1 MKGIGFVFFGSR
13 SLIRVALHPN
23 VAFLSLREP
32 IPRNHDRSIMLNA
45 RRFATLILTLAL
57 SLSVF
62 EATAQKKDLT
72 LEDYDQWERITSNV
86 LSPDG
91 SWFAW
96 TEAKVEGATTL
107 HVRAIADE
115 EVHSFL
121 YGTQPR
127 FSGDSDWLAFTIGM
141 SEEEEDKLEKAKKR
155 VERSLG
161 VMNLATA
168 QVDTIEHV
176 QSASFSDDGRFL
188 AIRKYAE
195 KDSEGGADLVIRNLA
210 TGSMYAM
217 GNVGAYAFSPEGAH
231 LAVSIDAVEKL
242 GNGVQ
247 LINLADYSVRILD
260 SDTKD
265 YSNLTWRDDSF
276 DLAFLKEG
284 ESMGEDYPDHQ
295 VMVHREVDS
304 GGDVF
309 VLGASVEDGIPVG
322 FRIAKEGG
330 VRFSEDG
337 SRVFIGLKD
346 RYQEEA
352 EDMPEDSDSEDADES
367 TDDESDDEGAEES
380 DPDDKTNAERDKDLD
395 APGVD
400 VWHWNDPVVQPRQG
414 VMANQDRNFTY
425 MTSWVLDSNRVA
437 KLADDN
443 LRRLVLTGDQRHA
456 VGYDETPY
464 QPNLRE
470 SWNDVYVVNTTTG
483 DRTKVLERIEFV
495 SISPDGAYVIYFRAD
510 DWWSYSVE
518 NDEHT
523 NLTEDIDARF
533 NNFTAIYGREED
545 RAFGTG
551 QWVDGDNSVLLY
563 DQFDVYKVDADGGGV
578 ERLTFGTADSV
589 RFRQLRVDWDN
600 ETLAADGPIYFSA
613 YGDETKD
620 SGFYVW
626 QKNPGRSEDAGS
638 LDRLVY
644 EPRMINQ
651 LRRAEDADVFT
662 FMTQKADESPNVYAV
677 DASFSNP
684 VQLTDTNPQQE
695 DFKWG
700 HTELVDFVNAN
711 GVPLQGRLLYP
722 ADYEEGKQY
731 PMIVYIYELRSQ
743 SLHSYTM
750 PSRTSAYNQRRFSAD
765 GYFVFEPD
773 IVYRLRDPGVSAV
786 EALVPAVEAV
796 VATGMI
802 DADRIGLT
810 GHSWGAYQ
818 TSFVVTQTDI
828 FSAAVAGAPLTNM
841 ISMYNSM
848 YWNSGG
854 TDATIFEVSQ
864 GRFPQPYWEDMEKY
878 IQNSPV
884 FLAENI
890 NTPLLVAFGDEDGAV
905 DFNQGVELYNTMR
918 RLQKE
923 FVLLVYDGE
932 NHGLRLK
939 QNQLDYANRT
949 HDWFNHFL
957 RDREPARWITSG
969 IPFLEKELEQEK
981 AEKARKKAASG
992 E

>member
-1 MKGIGFVFFGSR
+1 MVRARPIIRQLLLVITLVRGDPLRLLNHPETLMNR
-13 SLIRVALHPN
+13 SLR
-23 VAFLSLREP
+23 LSL
-32 IPRNHDRSIMLNA
+32 
-45 RRFATLILTLAL
+45 FALLFGAVLSGILLTPTA
-57 SLSVF
+57 
-62 EATAQKKDLT
+62 AAQKKDLT
-72 LEDYDQWERITSNV
+72 LEDYDQWESLGSNV

-96 TEAKVEGATTL
+96 TTTKVEGPTTL
-107 HVRAIADE
+107 HVRPVGDGD
-115 EVHSFL
+115 VHSFL

-127 FSGDSDWLAFTIGM
+127 FSGDSGWLAFTIGM
-141 SEEEEDKLEKAKKR
+141 SEDDEKKLEKAKKR
-155 VERSLG
+155 VEMSLG
-161 VMNLATA
+161 IMNLTTA
-168 QVDTIEHV
+168 EVDTVEHV

-188 AIRKYAE
+188 ALRKYAE
-195 KDSEGGADLVIRNLA
+195 EDSEGGADLVVRNLA
-210 TGSMYAM
+210 TGSNYAI
-217 GNVGAYAFSPEGAH
+217 GNVSEYAFSPEGSH
-231 LAVSIDAVEKL
+231 LAVIIDAVEKL

-247 LINLADYSVRILD
+247 LIDLSDYAIRILD
-260 SDTKD
+260 SDEEL
-265 YSNLTWRDDSF
+265 YSDLTWRDDSF

-284 ESMGEDYPDHQ
+284 DVVGEDYPDHH
-295 VMVHREVDS
+295 VMVFRDVAGSGEMFTLDSARE
-304 GGDVF
+304 
-309 VLGASVEDGIPVG
+309 EG

-337 SRVFIGLKD
+337 SRVFIGLKE
-346 RYQEEA
+346 RYREEA
-352 EDMPEDSDSEDADES
+352 TEEEGTSEAE
-367 TDDESDDEGAEES
+367 AEEEES
-380 DPDDKTNAERDKDLD
+380 GEEEGEQDPDDKTPKDKTIAERDKDLD
-395 APGVD
+395 PPGVD

-414 VMANQDRNFTY
+414 VMASGDKNFTY
-425 MTSWVLDSNRVA
+425 LTSWVLDDDRLA
-437 KLADDN
+437 KLADENIRN
-443 LRRLVLTGDQRHA
+443 LTLTGDQRHA

-464 QPNLRE
+464 QPQLRE
-470 SWNDVYVVNTTTG
+470 SWSDVYVLDTTTG
-483 DRTKVLERIEFV
+483 ERTKVLERIENV
-495 SISPDGAYVIYFRAD
+495 SVSPDGAYVIYFRAN

-518 NDEHT
+518 DDEHT
-523 NLTEDIDARF
+523 NLTEDIDTRF

-545 RAFGTG
+545 RPFGTG
-551 QWVDGDNSVLLY
+551 QWIEGDDAVLLY
-563 DQFDVYKVDADGGGV
+563 DQFDVYRVDADGDGV
-578 ERLTFGTADSV
+578 ERLTFGTADSI
-589 RFRQLRVDWDN
+589 RFRQVRVDWEN
-600 ETLAADGPIYFSA
+600 ESLAADGPIYFSA

-620 SGFYVW
+620 SGYFVW
-626 QKNPGRSEDAGS
+626 QKSPSRSEDGGT
-638 LDRLVY
+638 LDMLVY
-644 EPRMINQ
+644 EPRSISS
-651 LRRAEDADVFT
+651 LRRAEEADVFT
-662 FMTQKADESPNVYAV
+662 FITQKADESPNVYAV

-684 VQLTDTNPQQE
+684 IQLTDTNPQQA
-695 DFKWG
+695 DYTWG

-711 GVPLQGRLLYP
+711 GHPLQGRLLYP

-743 SLHSYTM
+743 SLHTYSM
-750 PSRTSAYNQRRFSAD
+750 PSRTNAYNQRRFSSE

-773 IVYRLRDPGVSAV
+773 IVYRLRDPGMSAV

-802 DADRIGLT
+802 DPDRIGLT

-854 TDATIFEVSQ
+854 TDATIFEISQ

-884 FLAENI
+884 FQAENI
-890 NTPLLVAFGDEDGAV
+890 NTPLMVAFGDEDGAV

-949 HDWFNHFL
+949 HDWFNYYLLGH
-957 RDREPARWITSG
+957 EPARWIMDG
-969 IPFLEKELEQEK
+969 IPFLEKEIEQKK
-981 AEKARKKAASG
+981 ADEARKEAAK
-992 E
+992 EE

>member
-1 MKGIGFVFFGSR
+1 MVRARPIIQQLLLVITPIRGD
-13 SLIRVALHPN
+13 SLASLNHPETVMN
-23 VAFLSLREP
+23 RLVRLSL
-32 IPRNHDRSIMLNA
+32 
-45 RRFATLILTLAL
+45 LTLLFGAML
-57 SLSVF
+57 VPS
-62 EATAQKKDLT
+62 ADAQKKDLT
-72 LEDYDQWERITSNV
+72 LEDYDQWESLGVNT

-96 TEAKVEGATTL
+96 TTTKVEGPTTL
-107 HVRAIADE
+107 HVRPVGDGD
-115 EVHSFL
+115 VHSFL

-127 FSGDSDWLAFTIGM
+127 FSGDSGWLAFTIGM
-141 SEEEEDKLEKAKKR
+141 SEEDEKKLEKAKKR
-155 VERSLG
+155 VEMSLG
-161 VMNLATA
+161 IMNLATA
-168 QVDTIEHV
+168 EVDTVEHV
-176 QSASFSDDGRFL
+176 QSAAFSDDGRFL
-188 AIRKYAE
+188 ALRKYAE
-195 KDSEGGADLVIRNLA
+195 EDSESGADLVIRNLA
-210 TGSMYAM
+210 TGSNYAI
-217 GNVGAYAFSPEGAH
+217 GNVSEYAFSPEGAH
-231 LAVSIDAVEKL
+231 LAVVIDAVDKL

-247 LINLADYSVRILD
+247 LIDLSDYSIRILD
-260 SDTKD
+260 SDEEE
-265 YSNLTWRDDSF
+265 YSDLTWRDDSF

-284 ESMGEDYPDHQ
+284 DVVGEDYPDHH
-295 VMVHREVDS
+295 VMVFRDVA
-304 GGDVF
+304 GGGETF
-309 VLGASVEDGIPVG
+309 VLDSAREDG

-337 SRVFIGLKD
+337 SRVFIGLKE
-346 RYQEEA
+346 RYQEEEA
-352 EDMPEDSDSEDADES
+352 TEEEDSDEAESEEEDADEV
-367 TDDESDDEGAEES
+367 DEESD

-414 VMANQDRNFTY
+414 VMASRDKNFTY
-425 MTSWVLDSNRVA
+425 MTSWVLDDDRVVR
-437 KLADDN
+437 LADENIRN
-443 LRRLVLTGDQRHA
+443 LTLTGDQRHA
-456 VGYDETPY
+456 VGYDDTPY
-464 QPNLRE
+464 QPQLRE
-470 SWNDVYVVNTTTG
+470 AWSDVYVLDTTTG
-483 DRTKVLERIEFV
+483 ERTKVLERIENV
-495 SISPDGAYVIYFRAD
+495 SVSPDGAYVIYFRAN

-518 NDEHT
+518 DDEHT
-523 NLTEDIDARF
+523 NLTEDIDTRF

-551 QWVDGDNSVLLY
+551 QWIEGDDAVLLY
-563 DQFDVYKVDADGGGV
+563 DQFDVYRVNADGNGV

-589 RFRQLRVDWDN
+589 RFRQVRVDFDN
-600 ETLAADGPIYFSA
+600 ETLSAEGPIYFSA

-620 SGFYVW
+620 SGYYVW
-626 QKNPGRSEDAGS
+626 QKNPSRSEDGGS
-638 LDRLVY
+638 LDMLVY
-644 EPRMINQ
+644 EPRSISS
-651 LRRAEDADVFT
+651 LSRAEDAEVFT
-662 FMTQKADESPNVYAV
+662 FITQKADESPNIYAV

-684 VQLTDTNPQQE
+684 IQLTDTNPQQ
-695 DFKWG
+695 DDYKWG

-711 GVPLQGRLLYP
+711 GHPLQGRLLYP

-743 SLHSYTM
+743 SLHSYSL
-750 PSRTSAYNQRRFSAD
+750 PSRTNAYNQRRFSSE

-773 IVYRLRDPGVSAV
+773 IVYRLRDPGMSAV

-802 DADRIGLT
+802 DPDRIGLT

-854 TDATIFEVSQ
+854 TDATIFEISQ
-864 GRFPQPYWEDMEKY
+864 GRFPDPYWEDMEKY

-884 FLAENI
+884 FQAENI
-890 NTPLLVAFGDEDGAV
+890 NTPLMVAFGDEDGAV

-949 HDWFNHFL
+949 HDWFNYYLLGH
-957 RDREPARWITSG
+957 EPASWITDG
-969 IPFLEKELEQEK
+969 IPFLEKELEKEK
-981 AEKARKKAASG
+981 ADEARAKAAK
-992 E
+992 EE

>member
-1 MKGIGFVFFGSR
+1 MIQLLVR
-13 SLIRVALHPN
+13 PTAYVVALL
-23 VAFLSLREP
+23 VLFAISL
-32 IPRNHDRSIMLNA
+32 D
-45 RRFATLILTLAL
+45 
-57 SLSVF
+57 
-62 EATAQKKDLT
+62 ATAQKKDLT
-72 LEDYDQWERITSNV
+72 LEDYDQWERIGINV

-96 TEAKVEGATTL
+96 TETKVEGPTTL
-107 HVRAIADE
+107 HVRAVEGDDI
-115 EVHSFL
+115 HSFL
-121 YGTQPR
+121 YGNRPR
-127 FSGDSDWLAFTIGM
+127 FSGDSGWLAFTIGM
-141 SEEEEDKLEKAKKR
+141 SEDEEEKLEKAKKR
-155 VERSLG
+155 VEMSLG
-161 VMNLATA
+161 IMNLATA
-168 QVDTIEHV
+168 EVDTVEHV
-176 QSASFSDDGRFL
+176 QTASFSDDGRFL

-195 KDSEGGADLVIRNLA
+195 KESEGGADLVVRNLA
-210 TGSMYAM
+210 TGSMYGM
-217 GNVGAYAFSPEGAH
+217 GNVKGYAFSPEGAH
-231 LAVSIDAVEKL
+231 LAVTIDAVEKL

-247 LINLADYSVRILD
+247 LIDLSDYSIRILD
-260 SDTKD
+260 SDEKD
-265 YSNLTWRDDSF
+265 YSDLTWRDDSY

-284 ESMGEDYPDHQ
+284 TQAEDDYPDHQ
-295 VMVHREVDS
+295 VMVFRDANDGGEVFTLDAAGRDDMS
-304 GGDVF
+304 ADY
-309 VLGASVEDGIPVG
+309 
-322 FRIAKEGG
+322 RIASEGG

-337 SRVFIGLKD
+337 SRVFIGLKE
-346 RYQEEA
+346 RFQEEA
-352 EDMPEDSDSEDADES
+352 EEDAAEEAAEADEAS
-367 TDDESDDEGAEES
+367 ESEEESDDS
-380 DPDDKTNAERDKDLD
+380 DDSAPKDKTNAERDKDLD
-395 APGVD
+395 PAGVD
-400 VWHWNDPVVQPRQG
+400 IWHWNDPVVQPRQG
-414 VMANQDRNFTY
+414 VMANRDRNFTY
-425 MTSWVLDSNRVA
+425 MTSWVLDDDHVA
-437 KLADDN
+437 KLADEKIRN
-443 LRRLVLTGDQRHA
+443 LTLTGDQRHA

-464 QPNLRE
+464 QPQLRE
-470 SWNDVYVVNTTTG
+470 SWSDVYVLDTTTG
-483 DRTKVLERIEFV
+483 ERTMVLERIENV
-495 SISPDGAYVIYFRAD
+495 SVSPDGAYVIYFRAD

-518 NDEHT
+518 DDEHT
-523 NLTEDIDARF
+523 NLTEDIDTRF

-545 RAFGTG
+545 RPFGTG
-551 QWVDGDNSVLLY
+551 QWVEGDDAVLLY

-600 ETLAADGPIYFSA
+600 ETLSADGPIYFSA

-620 SGFYVW
+620 SGFFVW
-626 QKNPGRSEDAGS
+626 QTNPGRSEDEGS
-638 LDRLVY
+638 LERLVY

-651 LRRAEDADVFT
+651 LRRAEDAEVFT
-662 FMTQKADESPNVYAV
+662 FMTQKADESPNIYAV

-684 VQLTDTNPQQE
+684 IQLTDTNPQQE
-695 DFKWG
+695 DYKWG

-750 PSRTSAYNQRRFSAD
+750 PSRTSAYNQRRFSSE

-802 DADRIGLT
+802 DEERIGLT

-854 TDATIFEVSQ
+854 TDATIFEISQ
-864 GRFPQPYWEDMEKY
+864 GRFPTPYWEDMEKY

-884 FLAENI
+884 FAAENI

-957 RDREPARWITSG
+957 RDREPAGWITDG
-969 IPFLEKELEQEK
+969 IPFLEKGLEKKK
-981 AEKARKKAASG
+981 ADEARKKAAKSD
-992 E
+992 

>member
-1 MKGIGFVFFGSR
+1 MNRLLRV
-13 SLIRVALHPN
+13 SL
-23 VAFLSLREP
+23 
-32 IPRNHDRSIMLNA
+32 
-45 RRFATLILTLAL
+45 LAL
-57 SLSVF
+57 LFSALL
-62 EATAQKKDLT
+62 APTADAQKKDLT
-72 LEDYDQWERITSNV
+72 LEDYDQWESLGFNV

-96 TEAKVEGATTL
+96 TETKVEGPTTL
-107 HVRAIADE
+107 HVRPVGEGD
-115 EVHSFL
+115 VRSFL

-127 FSGDSDWLAFTIGM
+127 FSGDSQWLAFTIGM
-141 SEEEEDKLEKAKKR
+141 SEDEEEKLEKAKKR
-155 VERSLG
+155 VEMSLG

-168 QVDTIEHV
+168 EVDTLEHV

-188 AIRKYAE
+188 ALRKYGE
-195 KDSEGGADLVIRNLA
+195 EGSDGGADLVIRNLA
-210 TGSMYAM
+210 TGSHYSI
-217 GNVGAYAFSPEGAH
+217 GNVSEYAFSPEGAH
-231 LAVSIDAVEKL
+231 LAVVIDAVEKL

-247 LINLADYSVRILD
+247 LIDLSDYSVRILD
-260 SDTKD
+260 SDEEA
-265 YSNLTWRDDSF
+265 YSDLTWRDDSF

-284 ESMGEDYPDHQ
+284 DVVGEDYPDHH
-295 VMVHREVDS
+295 VMVFRDVAS
-304 GGDVF
+304 GGEAFALDS
-309 VLGASVEDGIPVG
+309 ARQDG

-337 SRVFIGLKD
+337 SRVFIGLKE
-346 RYQEEA
+346 RYQEEESEEEEA
-352 EDMPEDSDSEDADES
+352 SEESEDADDASE
-367 TDDESDDEGAEES
+367 DD
-380 DPDDKTNAERDKDLD
+380 PYDKTNAERDKDLD

-414 VMANQDRNFTY
+414 VMANRDKNFTY
-425 MTSWVLDSNRVA
+425 LTSWVLDDDRVA
-437 KLADDN
+437 KLADENIRN
-443 LRRLVLTGDQRHA
+443 LTLTGDQRHA
-456 VGYDETPY
+456 VGYDEAPY
-464 QPNLRE
+464 QPQLRE
-470 SWNDVYVVNTTTG
+470 SWSDVYVLDTTTG
-483 DRTKVLERIEFV
+483 ERTKVLERIENV
-495 SISPDGAYVIYFRAD
+495 SVSPDGAYVIYFRAN

-518 NDEHT
+518 DDEHT
-523 NLTEDIDARF
+523 NLTEDIDTRF
-533 NNFTAIYGREED
+533 NNFTAVYGREED

-551 QWVDGDNSVLLY
+551 QWIEGDDAVLLY
-563 DQFDVYKVDADGGGV
+563 DQFDVYRVDADGGGV

-589 RFRQLRVDWDN
+589 RFRQVRVDFEN
-600 ETLAADGPIYFSA
+600 ETLSADGPIYFSA

-620 SGFYVW
+620 SGYYVW
-626 QKNPGRSEDAGS
+626 QKNPSRSEDGGS
-638 LDRLVY
+638 LDMLVY
-644 EPRMINQ
+644 EARSISS
-651 LRRAEDADVFT
+651 LRRAEDAEVFT
-662 FMTQKADESPNVYAV
+662 FITQKADESPNVYAV

-684 VQLTDTNPQQE
+684 IQLTDTNPQQE
-695 DFKWG
+695 DYKWG
-700 HTELVDFVNAN
+700 HTELVDFVNAK
-711 GVPLQGRLLYP
+711 GHPLQGRLLYP

-743 SLHSYTM
+743 SLHSYSM
-750 PSRTSAYNQRRFSAD
+750 PSRTNAYNQRRFSSE

-773 IVYRLRDPGVSAV
+773 IVYRLRDPGMSAV

-796 VATGMI
+796 VATGMV
-802 DADRIGLT
+802 DPERIGLT

-854 TDATIFEVSQ
+854 TDATIFEISQ

-884 FLAENI
+884 FQAENI
-890 NTPLLVAFGDEDGAV
+890 NTPLMVAFGDEDGAV

-949 HDWFNHFL
+949 HDWFNYYL
-957 RDREPARWITSG
+957 RDRAPASWITDG
-969 IPFLEKELEQEK
+969 IPFLEKELEKEK
-981 AEKARKKAASG
+981 ADEARKKAAK
-992 E
+992 EDE